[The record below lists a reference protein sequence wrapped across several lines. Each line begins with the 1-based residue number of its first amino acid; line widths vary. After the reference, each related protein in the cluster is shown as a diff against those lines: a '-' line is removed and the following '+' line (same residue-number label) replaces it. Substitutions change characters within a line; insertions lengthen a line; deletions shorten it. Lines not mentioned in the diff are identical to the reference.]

1 MKLLQTLFNDPAL
14 AYYYG
19 QKAIRQPGVRRALGH
34 AVSRLGPRPLPAA
47 DPLVQRAVHDLQR
60 DGFAPLPEKT
70 LDPARLQAI
79 HAHYDACLASDN
91 YDPQLAFRPSR
102 DVPPACRRAAY
113 AMQDTLACVP
123 LMQLANDPQV
133 LAAVAQRLGCKP
145 TLASVESWWTFGENN
160 PDGRASPDDIF
171 HRDVD
176 DLRFVKLFAY
186 LTDTGVDNGAH
197 CYVLKS
203 HRSGLLTRRGAITD
217 AQVHEAFGSQD
228 LMTVTGPAG
237 TAFLEE
243 TWGIHRPLMARRG
256 RRLIFSAIYTVRT
269 RLPATR
275 RSPLPLPSGFDPYVN
290 RHLYT
295 GASA

>member
-1 MKLLQTLFNDPAL
+1 MKLLQTLFTDPAM
-14 AYYYG
+14 AYYFG
-19 QKAIRQPGVRRALGH
+19 QKAIRQPGLRRALGQ
-34 AVSRLGPRPLPAA
+34 AVSRLGPKPPTAA
-47 DPLVQRAVHDLQR
+47 DALVQRVVHQLQR

-70 LDPARLQAI
+70 LDAARLAAI
-79 HAHYDACLASDN
+79 HAHYDDHLATDN
-91 YDPQLAFRPSR
+91 YDPALSFKPSR
-102 DVPPACRRAAY
+102 QVPPSCRRAAY
-113 AMQDTLACVP
+113 AMPDTLACMP
-123 LMQLANDPQV
+123 LMALANDPQV
-133 LAAVAQRLGCKP
+133 LAAVGQRLGCKP

-160 PDGRASPDDIF
+160 PGGQASADDIF

-203 HRSGLLTRRGAITD
+203 HRSSLLTRRGPITD
-217 AQVHEAFGSQD
+217 ADVQGAFDSKD

-243 TWGIHRPLMARRG
+243 TWGIHRPLMARQG
-256 RRLIFSAIYTVRT
+256 RRLIFSAIYTVRS

-275 RSPLPLPSGFDPYVN
+275 RSALALPAGFDPYIN